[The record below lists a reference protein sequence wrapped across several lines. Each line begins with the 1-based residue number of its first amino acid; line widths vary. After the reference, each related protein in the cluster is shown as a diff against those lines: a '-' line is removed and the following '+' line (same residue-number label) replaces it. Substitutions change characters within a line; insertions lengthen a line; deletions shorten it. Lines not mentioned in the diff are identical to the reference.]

1 MRQKMSGAG
10 RALMPGVV
18 AVLLTACASS
28 GLSGTAS
35 KGSAGPGAVEIV
47 TEARAF
53 APATLSLSAG
63 EQVTVEVTNEDSEPH
78 DFAIESLRLNTG
90 VIAPGEVATA
100 TFTLHVGDTPFVCT
114 LHPDMTGTITA
125 S

>member
-10 RALMPGVV
+10 RAVVPGVV

-47 TEARAF
+47 TDGRAF
-53 APATLSLSAG
+53 APALLSLSAG

-78 DFAIESLRLNTG
+78 DFAIESLGLNTG
-90 VIAPGEVATA
+90 VIAPGEFATA
-100 TFTLHVGDTPFVCT
+100 TFTLRAGDTPFVCT